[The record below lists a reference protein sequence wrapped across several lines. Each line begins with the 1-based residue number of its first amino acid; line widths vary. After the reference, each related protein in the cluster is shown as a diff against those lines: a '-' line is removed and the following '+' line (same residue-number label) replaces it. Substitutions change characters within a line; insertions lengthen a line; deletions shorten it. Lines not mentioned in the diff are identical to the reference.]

1 MEVRDSAVPGRR
13 IPGSFDDAYLGEN
26 HSGAFTGGMQQQY
39 SQYQQYPQHG
49 QYQQNEHYG
58 QIGQYGPGGYE
69 THMPQMSAYGG
80 AVAPPS
86 PAGEPKTPDK
96 LDEIR
101 KTVENARSMPMSASC
116 VINRNELLSDL
127 SELAH
132 LLPVELAEAQRV
144 LADRDNLIE
153 QGRAEANRL
162 IEEGRRQRDLA
173 VSQTDIYH
181 AAQQA
186 AEEMRAQVESE
197 AAALRRET
205 DDYVDHK
212 LAGFEIALQKTLAT
226 IGRGRDR
233 LRSRVSHWDE
243 SDEVAVQRRETDEY
257 VDHKLTRFEHSL
269 QRTLDA
275 VSRGRER
282 LRSRS
287 ELDTYATGDEEQPL
301 HGE

>member
-1 MEVRDSAVPGRR
+1 VEVRDSAVPGRGF
-13 IPGSFDDAYLGEN
+13 PGTFDDAYP
-26 HSGAFTGGMQQQY
+26 
-39 SQYQQYPQHG
+39 QYPQHQQYPP
-49 QYQQNEHYG
+49 QYQQNQQYG
-58 QIGQYGPGGYE
+58 QFGQHGPGGYE
-69 THMPQMSAYGG
+69 THMSQVTAYGG
-80 AVAPPS
+80 HTVAPPQPASS
-86 PAGEPKTPDK
+86 PQTPDK

-116 VINRNELLSDL
+116 VLNRTELLADL
-127 SELAH
+127 AELAH

-144 LADRDNLIE
+144 LADRENLIE

-162 IEEGRRQRDLA
+162 IEEGRRQRDLM
-173 VSQTDIYH
+173 VSQTDIYR

-186 AEEMRAQVESE
+186 ADEMRAQVEAE

-243 SDEVAVQRRETDEY
+243 GDEVAVQRRETDEY

-269 QRTLDA
+269 QKTLDA

-287 ELDTYATGDEEQPL
+287 ELDTYSTDDQPL